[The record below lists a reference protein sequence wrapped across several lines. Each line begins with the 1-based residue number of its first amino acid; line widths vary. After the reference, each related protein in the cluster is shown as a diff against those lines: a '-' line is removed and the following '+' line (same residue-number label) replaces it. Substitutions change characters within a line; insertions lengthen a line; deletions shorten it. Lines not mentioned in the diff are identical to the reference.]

1 MPQERHA
8 TSSLYMTVGDFLNG
22 AEECP
27 IVQELFAELEENA
40 AQELFDE
47 SLRRQEDWNIL
58 AHQVVGAELSR

>member
-1 MPQERHA
+1 
-8 TSSLYMTVGDFLNG
+8 MTVGDFLNG